1 MNAKKPLNYRIVF
14 VGLIIGILAPSLIA
28 ETLYVDSR
36 NGEDENPGSKDRPLS
51 TIGRAAVLVNKSS
64 EKGPTT
70 IKIGPGIYNFTKA
83 VVFENTRAYTE
94 KNRLTIEATVLPDDP
109 NWKPALMPVVLST
122 ENSQVS
128 QILPGITET
137 YSIKIKINYVTV
149 RGLKFLGNPSSN
161 NWHCCVE
168 RIGKD
173 LDDLLI
179 TQCMFVGDTE
189 TLDIHCAALAT
200 GDRFIVDHCIFR
212 NCHASVVFWDGLE
225 GVGGKGCAMRYCI
238 VDSAYISG
246 IWTCQTEEDFEF
258 YNNIITGSE
267 YFWMRKSG
275 DQQTYRLHDCIVA
288 GNKYYSGYGAAG
300 GVTGNTGPEVSYKE
314 ENIIKS
320 GKVDLVRD
328 RKSKDYLHVAAGTF
342 GSDLGAGLFKK
353 RPDILGKET
362 VLDER

>member
-1 MNAKKPLNYRIVF
+1 VLSAI
-14 VGLIIGILAPSLIA
+14 
-28 ETLYVDSR
+28 
-36 NGEDENPGSKDRPLS
+36 DEQYQQGDTRPY
-51 TIGRAAVLVNKSS
+51 TK
-64 EKGPTT
+64 EK
-70 IKIGPGIYNFTKA
+70 
-83 VVFENTRAYTE
+83 
-94 KNRLTIEATVLPDDP
+94 RLTIEASVLPDDP
-109 NWKPALMPVVLST
+109 NWLPKHMPVILST

-168 RIGKD
+168 RIGKY

-179 TQCMFVGDTE
+179 TQCMFVGDIE

-200 GDRFIVDHCIFR
+200 GDGFIVDHCIFK
-212 NCHASVVFWDGLE
+212 NCHSSVVSWDGLE
-225 GVGGKGCAMRYCI
+225 KIGGKNCAMRYCI

-267 YFWMRKSG
+267 YLWMRVKCEKPKK
-275 DQQTYRLHDCIVA
+275 YHLHDCIVTD
-288 GNKYYSGYGAAG
+288 NKYYSGYGAAG

-314 ENIIKS
+314 ENIIKA
-320 GKVDLVRD
+320 GNVDLVRD
-328 RKSKDYLHVAAGTF
+328 RNSKDYLHVAVGTF

-353 RPDILGKET
+353 KQNFSKKEKM
-362 VLDER
+362 